1 MNEELI
7 NWQTKYES
15 GEVIITGD
23 EELFVVRSGK
33 NLEKGLYPVYIE
45 DAAIVALKQIFNL
58 DVDAV
63 FDKDTTGEFVDY
75 FTDEINKV
83 LNDKIFYVKE
93 EYYPP
98 NSTLSPKLLIA
109 LQVDKLNEMYQKLS
123 GSASPSTSADP
134 ETGGVEFDGRIVE
147 GAGGYV
153 YGQSPDGTIE
163 ILDGPTS
170 VGKVLKEGPA
180 WEAITEE
187 IGPFPEPVAV
197 EESPDFEVI
206 VFEYEDLSLTVEN
219 VVSVLDIVGKSYECA
234 YRNGE
239 YNNPGLRFG
248 KKIKDFKNLM
258 TKLDN
263 ELRKSRIDTDIVS
276 QIGFKIRTSPRTNT
290 VYVEEIQVIYP
301 GIADQDTVL
310 IRNAEKKNPFNNQAS
325 VYLLKNA
332 PKISQDYEAGVSEVF
347 DYKKFIASYIPTTP
361 STGVDSG
368 AITKYAAS
376 RLDQSCGTNL
386 AGNFADEFP
395 GNQTVGDL
403 TDHKDCVSDKF
414 PKTFYT
420 IDDRENLLKVSEN
433 EKLNRR
439 RVVDALNTIEDK
451 TSDILAL
458 IKQDIDESK
467 NLRELMDVFG
477 SLNLQ
482 IIQDL
487 LVAGLSKEINL
498 VGGSIDS
505 YQALALRGV
514 AGLRKPNLSTL
525 YYRIRNSDFGDLK
538 QKFDEAWVRIYGE
551 TSPIPSVKDL
561 DASITSTLQ
570 GQNLGSIS
578 GGKKLPIGIPTSAE
592 DPIER
597 VRETLISAIKFEG
610 DNFPSEDFMTAVLDF
625 IPSALSD
632 NPAFD
637 FVSKRGQLTEK
648 FDSGFEE
655 VRSNIDR
662 ASGAVA
668 RAKKAATGLKNKN
681 FTLPKIPNL
690 VSPWSDF
697 KDLTGQLTKVAE
709 RILEQAAVQVLKK
722 LATKMFSTN
731 LEGARAL
738 VTDNL
743 NGSPKDTITNI
754 MRNGICTNRAT
765 PEEVAEKVLSTL
777 ENFAALNLSG
787 ADAPSEQ
794 DVKDFMEKTSS
805 SLSQQ
810 EIIDLFRGNPSDQTL
825 RVVSDVL
832 NNSLSGEAMRI
843 AIPTDSDIENVFLT
857 LGSFINVNGLQLLK
871 DRNELLSRDF
881 DVEVCDR
888 TLGDITADDR
898 LREQLIDRG
907 LSESD
912 IEEQANL
919 AVKNALENLDDF
931 LQSVVVQGEASPAQ
945 AIVDEATK
953 AYESEDRDQAA
964 QNSELF
970 DETFESLTT
979 QLVQDLMMAYG
990 AYRPFS
996 KGYFDMILSVVQ
1008 GTITPRGTGFL
1019 KLNEGQREGQKDKVV
1034 SNLYTQI
1041 NDGNY
1046 PDDGDYITN
1055 RRIKLKNEKSGEYF
1069 NGVENVYGEELN
1081 ITRYDVKTDSRESI
1095 NIPVTYDIREETLNY
1110 INSTL
1115 GEDYT
1120 LEALEP
1126 STIFKDLIA
1135 ANIRGGFFKE
1145 SLTAEE
1151 NNDYSAFAG
1160 QSDTTINEDY
1170 LGSIYQTIFED
1181 TIMPEIVSDDQKTKF
1196 WNYGKAETKTE
1207 ILDAPSEIYGEGYWY
1222 RNDIT
1227 QYTGWRNIYNEAI
1240 PTSDF
1245 DVEKDP
1251 LFNFNSCAQFSQEY
1265 YDSVP
1270 ADIRATYP
1278 RKLFEKVKE
1287 TPFSRVNSKISNAM
1301 LAGLVNSI
1309 IKLYVFDAVIKMTPL
1324 IGLYELNTE
1333 NYTNVFSAYISNNIV
1348 EEVLRESLSTP
1359 FYKLKRLGQKGYY
1372 YIFLEQVVQSYANM
1386 ASAGLISPSLD
1397 AKSSLASLT
1406 ASLESWNPETATVKD
1421 FRQFIEDSKNDVR
1434 PIIQEM
1440 VEGVFPTVA
1449 KEINRVYSPKTKNI
1463 NNKIINEWLY
1473 TSTIVDVPETIND
1486 VGFIDTPPEIIE
1498 SIQDIN
1504 DAIDAAEAARDD
1516 AQDDF
1521 DAQTSRLL
1529 ATDLTPRERERATE
1543 LLNDAADALRA
1554 AEQLITD
1561 LKSEKKVL
1569 ESSPPPGK
1577 MPFFIQKYIKLS
1589 NETDYRII
1597 KISEYK
1603 GYKQKEEYPNASFG
1617 IRLVFYPGNT
1627 YDSAVYSESVK
1638 LDSVFSKIFERD
1650 RAFLVKDGI
1659 NRKHNIPFY
1668 SFERE
1673 TTPEEIERGYP
1684 TSEMLS
1690 SLKASPGFEILFRVC
1705 YPLSDLLSTTAVYM
1719 ADNFIL
1725 SIEEAR
1731 GSGLSPL
1738 SDLGRWNGKI
1748 FEVSQ
1753 KYIKNMMETSYYAR
1767 SSDYRKQI
1775 LKNIN
1780 KEQII
1785 KTGSAIALAAG
1796 APVLDKL
1803 PKEVVGKLGR
1813 GKEVFPQRDEDGT
1826 DPRSPKK
1833 EKGNR

>member
-23 EELFVVRSGK
+23 EELFVVRSDK

-45 DAAIVALKQIFNL
+45 DAAITALKQIFNL

-63 FDKDTTGEFVDY
+63 FDKDTTGELVDY

-83 LNDKIFYVKE
+83 LTDKIFYVKE

-109 LQVDKLNEMYQKLS
+109 LQVGKLNEMYQKLS
-123 GSASPSTSADP
+123 GSASQSTSEDP

-170 VGKVLKEGPA
+170 VGKILKEGPA

-197 EESPDFEVI
+197 EESPDFEVV
-206 VFEYEDLSLTVEN
+206 VFEYEDLNLTVEN
-219 VVSVLDIVGKSYECA
+219 VVSVLDVVGKSYECA

-276 QIGFKIRTSPRTNT
+276 QIGFKIKTSAQTNT

-310 IRNAEKKNPFNNQAS
+310 IRNAEKKSPFNNQAS

-347 DYKKFIASYIPTTP
+347 DYKKFISSYIPTTP

-386 AGNFADEFP
+386 AGNFANEFP

-458 IKQDIDESK
+458 IKQDIDESR

-487 LVAGLSKEINL
+487 LFAGLSKEINA
-498 VGGSIDS
+498 VGGSVDPYRS
-505 YQALALRGV
+505 LAIRGV
-514 AGLRKPNLSTL
+514 RQLRKPNLAAL

-551 TSPIPSVKDL
+551 TSPIPSAKDL
-561 DASITSTLQ
+561 DISVTSILQ
-570 GQNLGSIS
+570 GQNLEAVSDNRKPS
-578 GGKKLPIGIPTSAE
+578 LGIVSSAQ
-592 DPIER
+592 DQIET
-597 VRETLISAIKFEG
+597 VRKTLISAIQTEG
-610 DNFPSEDFMTAVLDF
+610 ENFPSEDFMARVLNF

-632 NPAFD
+632 GASWAAFN
-637 FVSKRGQLTEK
+637 FMSQGGQLAERY
-648 FDSGFEE
+648 DSSFEE
-655 VRSNIDR
+655 ARSSINR
-662 ASGAVA
+662 ASSAA
-668 RAKKAATGLKNKN
+668 ERAKKLATGLKDQNL
-681 FTLPKIPNL
+681 TLPKIPNL

-722 LATKMFSTN
+722 LATNMLSTN
-731 LEGARAL
+731 LEDSRAL
-738 VTDNL
+738 VTSSL

-765 PEEVAEKVLSTL
+765 SEEVSEKVLSTL
-777 ENFAALNLSG
+777 ENFATLNLSG
-787 ADAPSEQ
+787 TDAPSEQ
-794 DVKDFMEKTSS
+794 DVKEFMEKTSS

-810 EIIDLFRGNPSDQTL
+810 EIIDLFRGDPSEKTL

-898 LREQLIDRG
+898 LRTQLSDRG
-907 LSESD
+907 LSESE

-945 AIVDEATK
+945 AIVDQATK
-953 AYESEDRDQAA
+953 AYESEDQDQAA

-979 QLVQDLMMAYG
+979 QLVQDLMLAYG
-990 AYRPFS
+990 TYRPFS

-1008 GTITPRGTGFL
+1008 GESTPNGTGFL
-1019 KLNEGQREGQKDKVV
+1019 KINEKQRNGQKDKVI
-1034 SNLYTQI
+1034 SSLYSQI
-1041 NDGNY
+1041 DDRLYRDGE
-1046 PDDGDYITN
+1046 DYITN
-1055 RRIKLKNEKSGEYF
+1055 GRIKLKNEKPGEYF
-1069 NGVENVYGEELN
+1069 NSVESVYGDILN
-1081 ITRYDVKTDSRESI
+1081 VLRYDVGTDSRESI
-1095 NIPVTYDIREETLNY
+1095 NIPVTYDIREESLNY

-1115 GEDYT
+1115 SEDYT
-1120 LEALEP
+1120 LKTLEP
-1126 STIFKDLIA
+1126 SRVFGDLIA
-1135 ANIRGGFFKE
+1135 ASLRGGFFRE
-1145 SLTAEE
+1145 SLTPDEDF
-1151 NNDYSAFAG
+1151 NYLAFA
-1160 QSDTTINEDY
+1160 QESSKVVNEDY
-1170 LGSIYQTIFED
+1170 LGAKYQTIFED
-1181 TIMPEIVSDDQKTKF
+1181 AIMFGAISEDQKAKF
-1196 WNYGKAETKTE
+1196 WDYGSAQTETV
-1207 ILDAPSEIYGEGYWY
+1207 ISAACPDIYGEGYWY
-1222 RNDIT
+1222 RNDKT

-1240 PTSDF
+1240 PTSEF
-1245 DVEKDP
+1245 DIEKDP

-1270 ADIRATYP
+1270 ADVRATYP

-1287 TPFSRVNSKISNAM
+1287 TPFSRVNSKIGNAM

-1309 IKLYVFDAVIKMTPL
+1309 IKLYVFDAVIKITPL

-1348 EEVLRESLSTP
+1348 EEVLKESLSTP
-1359 FYKLKRLGQKGYY
+1359 FYKLKNLGQKGYY

-1386 ASAGLISPSLD
+1386 ASVGLISPSLD
-1397 AKSSLASLT
+1397 AKGSLASLT
-1406 ASLESWNPETATVKD
+1406 TSLENWNPETATVKD
-1421 FRQFIEDSKNDVR
+1421 FRRFIEDSKNDVR

-1440 VEGVFPTVA
+1440 VERVFPTVA
-1449 KEINRVYSPKTKNI
+1449 REINRVYEPENKSI
-1463 NNKIINEWLY
+1463 NDKIINDWLPSDAF
-1473 TSTIVDVPETIND
+1473 TGAKVIDVPTK
-1486 VGFIDTPPEIIE
+1486 
-1498 SIQDIN
+1498 Q
-1504 DAIDAAEAARDD
+1504 
-1516 AQDDF
+1516 DF
-1521 DAQTSRLL
+1521 DFG
-1529 ATDLTPRERERATE
+1529 
-1543 LLNDAADALRA
+1543 
-1554 AEQLITD
+1554 AEPWPED
-1561 LKSEKKVL
+1561 PEYF
-1569 ESSPPPGK
+1569 
-1577 MPFFIQKYIKLS
+1577 PFFIQRYVKLS
-1589 NETDYRII
+1589 NDTDYRII
-1597 KISEYK
+1597 SISEYED
-1603 GYKQKEEYPNASFG
+1603 YEQKDLYPNISFG

-1627 YDSAVYSESVK
+1627 YDSAVYDQSVK
-1638 LDSVFSKIFERD
+1638 LNSVFSRMFERD
-1650 RAFLVKDGI
+1650 RAFLVRRDG
-1659 NRKHNIPFY
+1659 NRIHNIPFY

-1673 TTPEEIERGYP
+1673 ATPEEIQSGYP
-1684 TSEMLS
+1684 TDEMLD

-1705 YPLSDLLSTTAVYM
+1705 YPVSDLLSTAAVYM

-1731 GSGLSPL
+1731 GSGLSPF
-1738 SDLGRWNGKI
+1738 SDLGRWNGKA

-1775 LKNIN
+1775 LKNIS

-1796 APVLDKL
+1796 APDLDKL
-1803 PKEVVGKLGR
+1803 PKEVIGKLGR
-1813 GKEVFPQRDEDGT
+1813 GKEVFPQRDESGI
-1826 DPRSPKK
+1826 DPRC
-1833 EKGNR
+1833 EK